1 MIDNSS
7 CSWTLS
13 RCCIEMPFLVRATE
27 FNPPTRSH
35 RGLFN
40 FQITHVGYGETWK
53 EKGVVEAYSM
63 KGNHPNYPLPGARLK
78 TFTGLDNKY
87 FIDSSS
93 SNEIKNF
100 RCRHTL
106 RSAKISDGCRYMQIP
121 ICTSKQ
127 MFASVN
133 TTNLAIATEKFSSLE
148 FRVNS
153 VNRFNVLQ

>member
-27 FNPPTRSH
+27 LNPPTRSH

-63 KGNHPNYPLPGARLK
+63 KGNHPNHPLPGARLK

-87 FIDSSS
+87 FIDLSL
-93 SNEIKNF
+93 SNEKLPKSTYLTQCQNI
-100 RCRHTL
+100 
-106 RSAKISDGCRYMQIP
+106 GWMQIHADTDLY
-121 ICTSKQ
+121 IQ
-127 MFASVN
+127 
-133 TTNLAIATEKFSSLE
+133 TNVCERQRDQLSHCH
-148 FRVNS
+148 
-153 VNRFNVLQ
+153 